1 MLSSSKMTTIDKA
14 KPLIPFLFMGCWNE
28 DDSPRVSVA
37 KAIMENP
44 IETLVL
50 GGDNVYPQKMRIGN
64 STDFTKVYSQKTLM
78 NGIHM
83 LHGKDIYAALG
94 NHNVGGPMLK
104 TQRGLKEWT
113 MPDRYYSVNFSD
125 LSLVVIDSNLVDD
138 EDAFGKMML
147 WLETTLGGLKES
159 GRQYYYVQHDPFI
172 SFGKTKMIVVPKL
185 TDILSVLAK
194 YPPIAVLCADTHNYQ
209 KGTLTIDDVTIPQYV
224 VGTGGAHPDYVK
236 GKNGESF
243 EISGVTYTMESHIP
257 GYGYLEVKSD
267 EPTFIKVSDWRPFE
281 AKGGKRSDYKRSN
294 YKRKTHKKRKHLHR
308 AKKSRKHRRSL

>member
-1 MLSSSKMTTIDKA
+1 
-14 KPLIPFLFMGCWNE
+14 
-28 DDSPRVSVA
+28 
-37 KAIMENP
+37 MENP

-113 MPDRYYSVNFSD
+113 MPNRYYSVNFSD

-138 EDAFGKMML
+138 DKEFDSMMS
-147 WLETTLGGLKES
+147 WLETILGELKAS
-159 GRQYYYVQHDPFI
+159 GRKYYYVQHDPFI

-185 TDILSVLAK
+185 TNILGVLAK

-209 KGTLTIDDVTIPQYV
+209 KGTLTIGDVKIPQYV

-236 GKNGESF
+236 GKNGDKY
-243 EISGVTYTMESHIP
+243 EIDGVTYKMKSHIP
-257 GYGYLEVKSD
+257 GYGYLEIKSD
-267 EPTFIKVSDWRPFE
+267 KPTFVKVEDWRPFE
-281 AKGGKRSDYKRSN
+281 AKGGKRSTR
-294 YKRKTHKKRKHLHR
+294 KRKHLYR
-308 AKKSRKHRRSL
+308 AKKSRKHRRAL